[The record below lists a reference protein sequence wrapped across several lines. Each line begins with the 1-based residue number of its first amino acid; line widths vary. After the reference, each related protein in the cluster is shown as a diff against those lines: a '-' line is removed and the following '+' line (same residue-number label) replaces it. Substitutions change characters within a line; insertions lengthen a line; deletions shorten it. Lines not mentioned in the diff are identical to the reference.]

1 MASRG
6 QVNWDLPGPVNMR
19 SALILETIAEMVRP
33 RWFPAPVVQVNLGR
47 LGQDGGFKVS
57 SEDGADLV
65 PLVARGEIDV
75 AMLNPSAL
83 LHAAYYGTG
92 PYAEPH
98 PMLRA
103 ISVMPSLDWFIFAVT
118 EKTGLTSLAEVKDR
132 RYPLRISIRPP
143 AALKMYV
150 DATLRAYGFSLE
162 DVVSWGGSVS
172 YDRAMPFLPER
183 YERVKR
189 DEIDAIFDEGV
200 ARFIPMLAD
209 LGMRILP
216 LEEPILQQMDAIHL
230 QRHVLPRS
238 LFPMLPVD
246 IPTLDFSGWPVYTR
260 VDAPDDL
267 VYQFCRALD
276 ARKASI
282 PWEAP
287 GPLPTGDMCRD
298 TPSGPLKI
306 PLHPAAERYWREAGY
321 LGDSA

>member
-33 RWFPAPVVQVNLGR
+33 RWFQAPIVQVHMGR
-47 LGQDGGFKVS
+47 LGQDGGFNVS
-57 SEDGADLV
+57 SEDGADLI
-65 PLVARGEIDV
+65 PLVAKGEIDV

-83 LHAAYYGTG
+83 LHAAYHGTG
-92 PYAEPH
+92 PYTEPH
-98 PMLRA
+98 PMLRV
-103 ISVMPSLDWFIFAVT
+103 ISVMPSLDWFIFAVS
-118 EKTGLTSLAEVKDR
+118 EKTGLTSLADVKER
-132 RYPLRISIRPP
+132 RYPLRVSIRPP

-150 DATLRAYGFSLE
+150 DATLNAYGFSLE
-162 DVVSWGGSVS
+162 DVIAWGGSVS

-209 LGMRILP
+209 LGMCILP
-216 LEEPILQQMDAIHL
+216 LEEPILRQMDAIHL

-238 LFPMLPVD
+238 LFPMLAAD

-260 VDAPDDL
+260 ADASDEL
-267 VYQFCRALD
+267 VYQFCRALET
-276 ARKASI
+276 RKASI

-287 GPLPTGDMCRD
+287 GPMPTNDMCND
-298 TPSGPLKI
+298 TASGPLKI

-321 LGDSA
+321 RGHPA